1 MLVKKCINAV
11 LKGRQLGILIWFKRG
26 FTLFFTRSFLSVIK
40 VLPVRLQVLI
50 RSKVSV
56 TKKLDF
62 EKCDIVLSVESDLEY
77 TTRLRSC
84 AKEPEMAQWFETF
97 FKEGDTFYDVGA
109 NVGAYSLMASKMFDG
124 KVKVYAFEP
133 GFPNFAQLSKN
144 IFINN
149 SQESIIPMQIALSDQ
164 TEISIFHYSNL
175 TPGGALHALGKPID
189 YKGEFFSPVCKQ
201 PVIAFRLDDF
211 ITLFNLPAPN
221 HIKIDVDGIE
231 FKILR
236 GSQQTLCGPMLRSL
250 MVEIDEANSETPKM
264 IQFLRDQGFAI
275 HSKHRY
281 VEGGHAG
288 PASRLF
294 NYLFQK
300 K

>member
-1 MLVKKCINAV
+1 MICIIKNA
-11 LKGRQLGILIWFKRG
+11 I
-26 FTLFFTRSFLSVIK
+26 SFPALTQS
-40 VLPVRLQVLI
+40 
-50 RSKVSV
+50 
-56 TKKLDF
+56 
-62 EKCDIVLSVESDLEY
+62 IVLLSSL
-77 TTRLRSC
+77 
-84 AKEPEMAQWFETF
+84 WIHIETSMQQS
-97 FKEGDTFYDVGA
+97 A
-109 NVGAYSLMASKMFDG
+109 HI
-124 KVKVYAFEP
+124 
-133 GFPNFAQLSKN
+133 QN
-144 IFINN
+144 II
-149 SQESIIPMQIALSDQ
+149 

-175 TPGGALHALGKPID
+175 IPGGALHALGEPID
-189 YKGEFFSPVCKQ
+189 YKGEFFDPVFKQ
-201 PVIAFRLDDF
+201 PIIAFRLDDF
-211 ITLFNLPAPN
+211 ITLFSLPTPN

-264 IQFLRDQGFAI
+264 IKFLRDQGFAI